1 MERARPL
8 KIIFRIT
15 IQTEMPTEVST
26 EQQAHSSGGW
36 TLDGEYVPAGKKRGD
51 AQGEAS
57 RGEERGDGG
66 EPRCKR
72 RWLGVKGLDAD
83 AGC

>member
-1 MERARPL
+1 
-8 KIIFRIT
+8 
-15 IQTEMPTEVST
+15 MPIEVST
-26 EQQAHSSGGW
+26 EQQHALSGW

-51 AQGEAS
+51 AQEEAS

-66 EPRCKR
+66 EARCKR

>member
-1 MERARPL
+1 
-8 KIIFRIT
+8 
-15 IQTEMPTEVST
+15 MPIEVST

-36 TLDGEYVPAGKKRGD
+36 TLDGEFVPTGKKRAD
-51 AQGEAS
+51 AQVEAS
-57 RGEERGDGG
+57 RGEERGDG
-66 EPRCKR
+66 ELRCKR